1 MLIDTSV
8 FALLSFGN
16 GGYGREF
23 AAAFAQTVAVAAGSF
38 AVGTLAGFAGSG
50 AKLSRH
56 APLRVLGRSYTT
68 VVRAL
73 PELLCLLIAF
83 YALAPALESA
93 LHAAHLVSPAF
104 AFDPLAVA
112 ICSLGF
118 IQGAYLTDIFRGA
131 LIAVPAGQVEAALAF
146 GMTRAQVFR
155 RVRLPLALRLALPGV
170 SNVWL
175 NATKDASYIS
185 VLGSFS
191 DLLKTS
197 QLAAGATRH
206 YLFFH
211 LVTAALFLA
220 LSIGSMAVFGTL
232 QKRVNRGVRLAS
244 L

>member
-1 MLIDTSV
+1 MLVDLSV
-8 FALLSFGN
+8 FELLSFGD
-16 GGYGREF
+16 GGYGRAF
-23 AAAFAQTVAVAAGSF
+23 AAAFAQTVSVAAGSF
-38 AVGTLAGFAGSG
+38 AVGVAAGALGSA
-50 AKLSRH
+50 AKLSRS
-56 APLRVLGRSYTT
+56 LVWRVAGRSYTT

-83 YALAPALESA
+83 YALAPALESG
-93 LHAAHLVSPAF
+93 LRAAGLVSAAF

-131 LIAVPAGQVEAALAF
+131 LLAVPRGQIEAAQAF
-146 GMTRAQVFR
+146 GMTLARINWR
-155 RVRLPLALRLALPGV
+155 IRLPLASRLALPGV

-191 DLLKTS
+191 DLLKAS

-211 LVTAALFLA
+211 FVTAALFLL
-220 LSIGSMAVFGTL
+220 LSIGSMAVFSGL
-232 QKRVNRGVRLAS
+232 ERRANRGVLAAP
-244 L
+244 